1 MSDTSDLFDDAYEC
15 FPAARATMRA
25 GEPVVLRCLFTSAEQ
40 TFEDSEQGLYVAST
54 ATLRYLLADDPKNGE
69 TAFGK
74 RVAVTLASGDVL
86 EMRIAGRAPA
96 IGGVL
101 RLTLEG
107 ITD

>member
-1 MSDTSDLFDDAYEC
+1 MSDESELFEAVYDGL
-15 FPAARATMRA
+15 PAARATVRA
-25 GEPVVLRCLFTSAEQ
+25 GEAVISRCLFTSAEQ

-74 RVAVTLASGDVL
+74 RIAVTLANGTVL
-86 EMRIAGRAPA
+86 TMRIAGRTPPM
-96 IGGVL
+96 GDVL